1 MLHQILIILSSLLFV
16 LPFSSTPVSAA
27 TFTSSE
33 INKVAQFQQEYSAL
47 NKTQFNSRNLYS
59 ARPQLNYPFKAGTLN
74 PTYIDDQLDYINYYR
89 SFFGLNPVKKCQQD
103 DIAAQKT
110 AAVLAAI
117 NANPMINQ
125 HNLPYEKR
133 PKFVNKTLWQLARET
148 SNAANL
154 NFSTSDQSAGDVI
167 TDLITDQY
175 NLSGS
180 DTGHRAWLLSTRLTT
195 TGTGAAYGKNGYRYS
210 VQKVL
215 NPSDTF
221 RPASQEQVTYP
232 SSGVFPIELLQG
244 NNVAWSLYLSDQK
257 IKETPRIRITDEDS
271 QLSYFAVNVKN
282 YYQSGYGNFQTIITY
297 SPGLTPI
304 IIGHEYRVDIG
315 NITSYH
321 FKLFSLKQ

>member
-1 MLHQILIILSSLLFV
+1 MLHQIFIILSSLLFI
-16 LPFSSTPVSAA
+16 LPFSSTPVAA
-27 TFTSSE
+27 ADYTPSETSK
-33 INKVAQFQQEYSAL
+33 IAQFQQEYSAL
-47 NKTQFNSRNLYS
+47 NKAQINSRNLYS
-59 ARPQLNYPFKAGTLN
+59 TRPQLSYPFKAGTLT
-74 PTYIDDQLDYINYYR
+74 PSYIDDQLNYINYYR

-103 DIAAQKT
+103 NIAAQKT

-117 NANPMINQ
+117 NANPLINQ

-133 PKFVNKTLWQLARET
+133 PKFVNKTLWQLARAT

-154 NFSTSDQSAGDVI
+154 NFNASDQSAGDVI

-232 SSGVFPIELLQG
+232 SSGVFPIELVQG
-244 NNVAWSLYLSDQK
+244 NNVAWSLYLSNRT
-257 IKETPRIRITDEDS
+257 IKETPPITITDENS
-271 QLSYFAVNVKN
+271 QISYLATNVRN
-282 YYQSGYGNFQTIITY
+282 YHRSGYGNFQTIITY

-304 IIGHEYRVDIG
+304 ILGHEYRVEIG
-315 NITSYH
+315 NITSYR